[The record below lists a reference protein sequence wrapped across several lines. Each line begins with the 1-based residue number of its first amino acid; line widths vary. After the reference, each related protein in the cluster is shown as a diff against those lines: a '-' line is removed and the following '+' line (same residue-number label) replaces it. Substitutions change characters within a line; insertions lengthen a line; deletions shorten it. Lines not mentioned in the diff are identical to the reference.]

1 MDFDTKFRMLS
12 CETAARFSNSRSCCG
27 DSCDVH
33 LLRALAVVSPPL
45 DLGARLAG
53 DEASAAEGAHGI
65 SGGGALDA
73 VPLPGLLPQDED
85 GDAGEEAAEEAPQPT
100 ALAHVISVAFDETA
114 RDARAA
120 YA

>member
-1 MDFDTKFRMLS
+1 MV
-12 CETAARFSNSRSCCG
+12 AP
-27 DSCDVH
+27 V
-33 LLRALAVVSPPL
+33 P
-45 DLGARLAG
+45 DLCTRLAG
-53 DEASAAEGAHGI
+53 DERPAAEGAHGVA
-65 SGGGALDA
+65 GGGALDA

-85 GDAGEEAAEEAPQPT
+85 GDAGEEAAEEAAQPT

>member
-1 MDFDTKFRMLS
+1 M
-12 CETAARFSNSRSCCG
+12 
-27 DSCDVH
+27 V
-33 LLRALAVVSPPL
+33 LAVVAPLL

-53 DEASAAEGAHGI
+53 DKASATEGAEGI
-65 SGGGALDA
+65 SGGRAFNA

-85 GDAGEEAAEEAPQPT
+85 GDAGEEAAEEAAQPT